1 MADFDQEK
9 RDKKFNLWA
18 RKYPAFVS
26 LVFPLLG
33 AIFVYFGGL
42 KDIQGL
48 DKAYSDIGVVL
59 KVVLVFGSIIPALFF
74 FYIFTIREVAMSI
87 IPRFMNRL
95 FEINTTKL
103 LLSNDN
109 TFSKDRKK
117 AIKDKVREKYKMK
130 IPETEKEYKNPFK
143 RDSDYRQKVD
153 EAVTLIREDTRHDA
167 ILFEYNCIYGFFR
180 NLAGGMFLN
189 LIILAM
195 FYFFSDCGE
204 YIELIKRGGYITLTV
219 LFISLIFVRTS
230 GKRYAT
236 RLYIVFLTI

>member
-1 MADFDQEK
+1 MAEFDQEK
-9 RDKKFNLWA
+9 RDKKYNLWA
-18 RKYPAFVS
+18 RKYPTFVS

-33 AIFVYFGGL
+33 AIFVYFGGV

-48 DKAYSDIGVVL
+48 NEAYSDIGVVL

-87 IPRFMNRL
+87 IPRFMNKL

-103 LLSNDN
+103 LLSNDK

-117 AIKDKVREKYKMK
+117 VIKDKIREKYNMA
-130 IPETEKEYKNPFK
+130 IPEKEKEFNNPFK
-143 RDSDYRQKVD
+143 RDSDYRQIVN

-180 NLAGGMFLN
+180 NLAGGMLLN
-189 LIILAM
+189 VIMLTVI
-195 FYFFSDCGE
+195 YFFSDCGE
-204 YIELIKRGGYITLTV
+204 YVELIKRGGYIMLSI
-219 LFISLIFVRTS
+219 LCISLIFVRTS

-236 RLYIVFLTI
+236 RLYIVFLMV